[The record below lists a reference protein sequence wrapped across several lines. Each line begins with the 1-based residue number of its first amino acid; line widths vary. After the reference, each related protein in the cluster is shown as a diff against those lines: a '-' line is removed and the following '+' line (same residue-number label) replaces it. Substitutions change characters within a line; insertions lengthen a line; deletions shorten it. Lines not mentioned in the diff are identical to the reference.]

1 MWADQSMDATT
12 ADAAGRRDGVEAA
25 RSTMAPALGGTPG
38 LVNRSSVSAVSGGT
52 AVYPQYGTRTSIDA
66 LTDLHAEAQLGGASL
81 NTPSRYNGD
90 AANQW
95 ALSTSS
101 VEEGDRVWNR
111 WVVVFGFAADPRG
124 LNTILRKFQE
134 FGEIE
139 TYRVSNGNYLF
150 LR

>member
-1 MWADQSMDATT
+1 MAPSVDALGADASGAETARLTT
-12 ADAAGRRDGVEAA
+12 A
-25 RSTMAPALGGTPG
+25 PAHGGTPG
-38 LVNRSSVSAVSGGT
+38 LGNRSAAT

-66 LTDLHAEAQLGGASL
+66 LTDVHAEAQLGGASL
-81 NTPSRYNGD
+81 NTPSRYSGAGG
-90 AANQW
+90 AAAGVVVQY
-95 ALSTSS
+95 SS
-101 VEEGDRVWNR
+101 SASSIEEADRVWNR